1 MDASDVDAAVV
12 AAKEV
17 EGVIFLSNGATE
29 AVGGNLGAS
38 RGVELYISGIRIGG
52 DWSCAV
58 AGRRRGRGRGLE
70 QRPPV
75 VMVMMVGTSDEAK

>member
-58 AGRRRGRGRGLE
+58 VGRRRGRGLE

>member
-1 MDASDVDAAVV
+1 VDASDIDAAVV

-17 EGVIFLSNGATE
+17 EGVGFLSNGAME

-38 RGVELYISGIRIGG
+38 RGFEFYISGIRIGG
-52 DWSCAV
+52 GWSCAV
-58 AGRRRGRGRGLE
+58 GGGRRGRGLE